1 MLPPLLPREP
11 RGLEDVLPTLMSGP
25 SDLGGSNL
33 LRFLFPS
40 FEKPDAR
47 RRYLNVEPE
56 SHDFRGVG
64 TVLLL
69 AASCGVALALWE
81 PSHQVTTP
89 FATASASRSVT
100 ASVGASK
107 LAAPETTAAAD
118 AEDDQSTPTVKLSTL
133 CSQRATARRDCAS
146 AKAVKDARLTAPDP
160 VPASASAR
168 ASASVPVSA
177 AERVPASATARVSP
191 SIPASAAERVS
202 ASAPAPLREA
212 PPAAVAAKATSA
224 EPVATAVQ
232 AESPNVQPPRTASVP
247 KPKRPRPVEEAPASL
262 KEVPPAVV
270 AAVFAATANVPKSK
284 RPRPVE
290 EAPAERLV
298 KVYDQVMPDGRR
310 IPVYRRVGS
319 GSLEIGTIVDGDRAN
334 RPARRANL
342 EPPTGRYFGLQ

>member
-1 MLPPLLPREP
+1 M
-11 RGLEDVLPTLMSGP
+11 
-25 SDLGGSNL
+25 

-81 PSHQVTTP
+81 PTHQVTTP
-89 FATASASRSVT
+89 FVTASGSRSVPASTAST

-107 LAAPETTAAAD
+107 AAGPETTATAD

-146 AKAVKDARLTAPDP
+146 VKAVKDARLNAPDP
-160 VPASASAR
+160 DPVSPSPSAASTPSSAR
-168 ASASVPVSA
+168 ASASVP
-177 AERVPASATARVSP
+177 
-191 SIPASAAERVS
+191 ASAAARV
-202 ASAPAPLREA
+202 SAPAPVREA
-212 PPAAVAAKATSA
+212 PPAVVAAKATSA

-232 AESPNVQPPRTASVP
+232 PESPNVQSPRTASVP
-247 KPKRPRPVEEAPASL
+247 KPRRPRAVEEAPAAS
-262 KEVPPAVV
+262 KEVPAAVV
-270 AAVFAATANVPKSK
+270 AAVFAATANVPRAK

-298 KVYDQVMPDGRR
+298 RVYDQVMPDGRR
-310 IPVYRRVGS
+310 LPVYRRVGS
-319 GSLEIGTIVDGDRAN
+319 GSLEIDGESRAY
-334 RPARRANL
+334 RPARRANI
-342 EPPTGRYFGLQ
+342 EPPNGRYFGLQ